1 MELQD
6 GLWVIIFGTNSPNHP
21 ELSNP
26 DQIPAKTRRSELW
39 TARTDLPRLTATDAV
54 FLDFDGTLVE
64 LAERP
69 DAVIVPPELPV
80 VLHRLQERLA
90 GALAIVSG
98 RTLDELMR
106 FLHPADLTLIAEH
119 GAVMRLAGGIT
130 ETPPPTWPA
139 KWARMIEEF
148 TAAYP
153 GTFVEL
159 KSQSIAV
166 HFRQAPESEPAVKKF
181 VAKLAHDYP
190 RLYEL
195 LPAKMAFE
203 LKRIETSKGAGI
215 RAAMQIAPFEG
226 RLPVFIGDDVTDE
239 PGFSAVEELGGVA
252 LHVARAFDGSP
263 ALVRKWLDEQ
273 FPDKDGG
280 VA

>member
-1 MELQD
+1 MMLR
-6 GLWVIIFGTNSPNHP
+6 TNSPNHP

-26 DQIPAKTRRSELW
+26 DQITAKPLRSEPR
-39 TARTDLPRLTATDAV
+39 TARADLPTLTSTDAV
-54 FLDFDGTLVE
+54 FLDFDGTLVD

-69 DAVIVPPELPV
+69 DAVIVPPELPT
-80 VLHRLQERLA
+80 VLHRLQQRLD

-106 FLHPADLTLIAEH
+106 FLHPADLTIIAEH
-119 GAVMRLAGGIT
+119 GAVMRLSGDLA
-130 ETPPPTWPA
+130 ETTAPSWPSS
-139 KWARMIEEF
+139 WARMIEEF
-148 TAAYP
+148 TSAYP

-159 KSQSIAV
+159 KSHSVAV
-166 HFRQAPESEPAVKKF
+166 HFRQAPENESAVKKF
-181 VAKLAHDYP
+181 VAKLAQGHP
-190 RLYEL
+190 KLYEL

-239 PGFSAVEELGGVA
+239 PGFAAVEKLGGIA
-252 LHVARAFDGSP
+252 LHVDRAFGGSP
-263 ALVRKWLDEQ
+263 ALVRKWLAEQ
-273 FPDKDGG
+273 FVSGRG
-280 VA
+280 A